1 MKIVRLVLIAGVAM
15 ALAGCGG
22 DSSKVENV
30 INEQLAKSANC
41 TEVPVGLKVDVSK
54 VGPDGALGILKA
66 KGYIVEAQG
75 SSKDFFGRTNTF
87 DTFALT
93 DKGKPLVQHEG
104 TPVGTFLVHGPCM
117 KSGTFKVTKIEAIDH
132 GNDAGGQPVATVRAR
147 IRFVPEEWIADTK
160 NMPAW
165 SAYWKNI
172 SETEN
177 AQWLY
182 TLLKSGN
189 DFYSHGPGHKLQ

>member
-1 MKIVRLVLIAGVAM
+1 MRIVGLVLVTSVAM

-22 DSSKVENV
+22 DSSKVESV
-30 INEQLAKSANC
+30 INQQLAKSASC
-41 TEVPVGLKVDVSK
+41 TEVPIGMKVDVSK

-66 KGYIVEAQG
+66 KGYIVEAHG
-75 SSKDFFGRTNTF
+75 SSKDFFGHTNTF

-93 DKGKPLVQHEG
+93 DKGKPLVQQEG
-104 TPVGTFLVHGPCM
+104 TPASAFFAHGPCM
-117 KSGTFKVTKIEAIDH
+117 KTGTFKVSKIEAIDL

-147 IRFVPEEWIADTK
+147 IKFVPEEWIAATK
-160 NMPAW
+160 NMPTW

-172 SETEN
+172 SETEH

-182 TLLKSGN
+182 TLLKSGGL
-189 DFYSHGPGHKLQ
+189 Y